1 MSHEA
6 PSTVEVSDSPP
17 DVAVEAGELIEL
29 LTDHEST
36 FCLAYVETAGNPAK
50 AYIQAYGHSRMPGA
64 RGLELLQDP
73 RIRARIIELQG
84 TLQEVALVSM
94 QSHLGELA
102 VIRDMAKEM
111 GAMKVAL
118 EAEVKRGTVAGLYIS
133 KGESAPVDASPKLKE
148 IEERLIGLNRKAK
161 QIAHSEVTD
170 VVSV

>member
-6 PSTVEVSDSPP
+6 LLPIEVSDP
-17 DVAVEAGELIEL
+17 EAPAEELIEL
-29 LTDHEST
+29 LTDAEST
-36 FCLAYVETAGNPAK
+36 FCLAYVEKAGNPGR
-50 AYIQAYGHSRMPGA
+50 AYIQAFGHSTVPNA

-102 VIRDMAKEM
+102 EIRDLAKHM

-118 EAEVKRGTVAGLYIS
+118 DAEVKRGTVAGLYQA
-133 KGESAPVDASPKLKE
+133 KGESAPVDATPKLKE
-148 IEERLIGLNRKAK
+148 IEQRLIGLNRKAK
-161 QIAHSEVTD
+161 MIANTEVVD
-170 VVSV
+170 VVSAQ